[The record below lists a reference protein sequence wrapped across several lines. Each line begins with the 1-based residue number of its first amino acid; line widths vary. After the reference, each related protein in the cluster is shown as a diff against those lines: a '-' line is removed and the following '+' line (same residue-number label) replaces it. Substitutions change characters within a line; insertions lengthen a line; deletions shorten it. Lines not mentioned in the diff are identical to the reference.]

1 MDVRTKK
8 SENIQRLKLKKKYE
22 QKSKEDEDDEKKQ
35 QQKKPKCEIE
45 CKKGNTKMCSEL
57 ALKCQRNFKSRNYKP
72 QYTPSG
78 GYMYTNPAEFKVDTW
93 DPNDLPED
101 TVISIIWVGKRRTGK
116 SFAERWY
123 LAQRGN
129 AVKEVYVFSK
139 TTENGWY
146 QKFLPEAFVF
156 KGWQP
161 EIAETILDRGKMQV
175 KRGVDKSDVGI
186 VVIGDDLISDHGM
199 RFDEI
204 LDELYTA
211 GRHSGVEAHW
221 MTQAYKALP
230 PQTRKNAD
238 ILVIFTII
246 NGMERK
252 AVIEEYLT
260 EMNRQTATEL
270 LDMYT
275 DPEEHTALIIEA
287 WRNSHD
293 PEQYLKVL
301 KAEDPHI
308 GPGDIGTVEYWEEG
322 EKDLGGGNIDGP
334 NSYMM
339 DFNYKRTAQEGMRNM
354 F

>member
-1 MDVRTKK
+1 MKVQTSKK
-8 SENIQRLKLKKKYE
+8 EKIDQLRGKNRMKGKEEDKKKN
-22 QKSKEDEDDEKKQ
+22 KNN
-35 QQKKPKCEIE
+35 KPKCNIE
-45 CKKGNTKMCSEL
+45 CKKGDTRMCSEL
-57 ALKCQRNFKSRNYKP
+57 AVKCQKAFDGRSYQP

-78 GYMYTNPAEFKVDTW
+78 GYLYSDPKSFRIDTW

-101 TVISIIWVGKRRTGK
+101 TVVSIVWVGKRRTGK
-116 SFAERWY
+116 SFGERWY
-123 LAQRGN
+123 LAQRGDT
-129 AVKEVYVFSK
+129 VKEVYVFSK

-161 EIAETILDRGKMQV
+161 EIAESIYERGRTQV
-175 KRGVDKSDVGI
+175 KRGIDKADVGI

-199 RFDEI
+199 RYDEV

-211 GRHSGVEAHW
+211 GRHSGIEAHW
-221 MTQAYKALP
+221 MTQKYKSLP
-230 PQTRKNAD
+230 PQVRINAD
-238 ILVIFTII
+238 IIIVFTVL

-252 AVIEEYLT
+252 AVMDEYLT

-275 DPEEHTALIIEA
+275 NADLHTALVIET

-293 PEQYLKVL
+293 PEVYLKVL
-301 KAEDPHI
+301 KADDPHI
-308 GPGDIGTVEYWEEG
+308 RPGDIGTVEYWEEG
-322 EKDLGGGNIDGP
+322 EKDFGSATIDNP
-334 NSYMM
+334 NNFMM
-339 DFNYKRTAQEGMRNM
+339 DFNYKRTAQQGFKNL

>member
-1 MDVRTKK
+1 MNAHTTKIEK
-8 SENIQRLKLKKKYE
+8 VKLYKGREKN
-22 QKSKEDEDDEKKQ
+22 KKQ
-35 QQKKPKCEIE
+35 DKKDKPKCAIE
-45 CKKGNTKMCSEL
+45 CKKGDTKMCSEL
-57 ALKCQRNFKSRNYKP
+57 ALKCQSNFRNRTYKP
-72 QYTPSG
+72 QYTPAG
-78 GYMYTNPAEFKVDTW
+78 GYMYTDPSTFRIDTW

-123 LAQRGN
+123 LHQRGN

-146 QKFLPEAFVF
+146 QKFLPPAFVF

-161 EIAETILDRGKMQV
+161 DIAEAILERGKTKV
-175 KRGVDKSDVGI
+175 KSGVDKSDVGI

-221 MTQAYKALP
+221 MTQKYKALP
-230 PQTRKNAD
+230 PQTRVNAD
-238 ILVIFTII
+238 IMVIFTII

-252 AVIEEYLT
+252 AIVEEYLT

-275 DPEEHTALIIEA
+275 DPTEHTALIIEA

-293 PEQYLKVL
+293 PEEYLKVL
-301 KAEDPHI
+301 KADDPHI
-308 GPGDIGTVEYWEEG
+308 NPGDIGTVEYWEEG
-322 EKDLGGGNIDGP
+322 EKDLGGGNIDNP
-334 NSYMM
+334 NNFMM
-339 DFNYKRTAQEGMRNM
+339 DFNYKKTAKEG
-354 F
+354 FSSIF